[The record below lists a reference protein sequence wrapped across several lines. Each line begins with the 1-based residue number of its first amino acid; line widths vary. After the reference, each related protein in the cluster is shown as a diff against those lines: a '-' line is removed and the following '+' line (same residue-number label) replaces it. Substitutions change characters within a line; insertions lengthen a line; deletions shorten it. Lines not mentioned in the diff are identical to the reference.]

1 MRIKDAPSFT
11 AADVSTALQTAKD
24 AEPGLVNGS
33 MSDGREVAQAKG
45 VSYSKLADLAQKA
58 TFIDA
63 GKSPE
68 ESAKLEQ
75 EADELFRKVLSTA
88 HTREEVAQIVPMWIA
103 SPNRRH
109 GGVFFAGSVASHEA
123 KGTVSECS
131 IDLGSGK
138 PLPVL
143 LPAAV
148 GEQLK
153 DSSSPVVVVGWLVDK
168 PPSK

>member
-1 MRIKDAPSFT
+1 
-11 AADVSTALQTAKD
+11 
-24 AEPGLVNGS
+24 
-33 MSDGREVAQAKG
+33 
-45 VSYSKLADLAQKA
+45 
-58 TFIDA
+58 
-63 GKSPE
+63 
-68 ESAKLEQ
+68 
-75 EADELFRKVLSTA
+75 
-88 HTREEVAQIVPMWIA
+88 MWIG

-109 GGVFFAGSVASHEA
+109 GGVFFAGSVVSHEG

-153 DSSSPVVVVGWLVDK
+153 ASTSPVIVVGWLVDK
-168 PPSK
+168 PAEQVAGYTGTAPQAVFASKLIPLE